1 MKQIYI
7 IVAAILISANVNATT
22 IVAAKNNGQWSNSS
36 DWNLKRVPKNGD
48 SVVIPKGLNFNVDG
62 NEKLDNIVLTIRGVL
77 NFDNGKVRL
86 DKASKVIVDF
96 GGKISGGGNND
107 RLTIDNTL
115 KYDGT
120 DPDVIGYAVADINSG
135 SGFLI
140 TSILPVE
147 FISFSVNETK
157 SGVLLNWS
165 TSKEVSNKYFE
176 IQRSVDGKNWVT
188 AGKVAATVNPAS
200 INKYQYIDQS
210 ADNTTKYYR
219 IMQVD
224 ENGRFVFTEVKSITG
239 TESKVNTKMYKS
251 GSQVIIDFGK
261 VPAAQMS
268 VRILSIDGQ
277 VVAQQNFSNAGTR
290 INVPFSNV
298 STGIYV
304 VHLVLADSISAQKIA
319 L

>member
-7 IVAAILISANVNATT
+7 LVAAILISANVNATS
-22 IVAAKNNGQWSNSS
+22 IVATANNGKWSNSS
-36 DWNLKRVPKNGD
+36 DWNLKRIPKNGD
-48 SVVIPKGLNFNVDG
+48 SVIIPAALNFKMDG
-62 NEKLDNIVLTIRGVL
+62 NEQLDKIVLIIRGVL
-77 NFDNGKVRL
+77 NFTNGKLRMDNG
-86 DKASKVIVDF
+86 SKVIVDF
-96 GGKISGGGNND
+96 GGSITGGGNND
-107 RLTIDNTL
+107 RLTINNTL
-115 KYDGT
+115 KYNGT

-135 SGFLI
+135 NGFLI

-147 FISFSVNETK
+147 FISFSASETR

-165 TSKEVSNKYFE
+165 TSNEVSNKFFE
-176 IQRSVDGKNWVT
+176 IQKSADGRNWVT

-210 ADNTTKYYR
+210 SGNTTKYYR

-239 TESKVNTKMYKS
+239 TDNKMSAKMYKS
-251 GSQVIIDFGK
+251 GSQVVIDFGK
-261 VPAAQMS
+261 VPSAQMS
-268 VRILSIDGQ
+268 VRVLSIDGQ

-290 INVPFSNV
+290 INVPVSNI

-304 VHLVLADSISAQKIA
+304 VQLVQADSISAQKIA